1 MAKIFVYSLIILLAT
16 GCQTALMKQLPKTDF
31 EEQLYIDAELNFAI
45 KHPLNWKRIKT
56 PVSSPG
62 YRADTV
68 QWQIEDPQQ
77 QSSFA
82 GSMLIRSLPSGDKNL
97 PEQLSQFLENRPEL
111 QSGQVNSFEHPA
123 GQGLKLLGHDKNH
136 GRLTIALQGQQHD
149 FIIALSCLNNK
160 FDQLLPVFQDIVD
173 SFSEIVRP
181 PRILEK

>member
-1 MAKIFVYSLIILLAT
+1 MAKAFFYSLVILLAT

-77 QSSFA
+77 QDTFA
-82 GSMLIRSLPSGDKNL
+82 GSMLIQSLPSGDKSL
-97 PEQLSQFLENRPEL
+97 PEQLSRFLADRPEL
-111 QSGQVNSFEHPA
+111 QSGQVDSFEHPA
-123 GQGLKLLGHDKNH
+123 GHALKLLGHDKSH

-160 FDQLLPVFQDIVD
+160 FEQLLPVFQDIVD
-173 SFSEIVRP
+173 SFSEIIRP
-181 PRILEK
+181 PRTLKK